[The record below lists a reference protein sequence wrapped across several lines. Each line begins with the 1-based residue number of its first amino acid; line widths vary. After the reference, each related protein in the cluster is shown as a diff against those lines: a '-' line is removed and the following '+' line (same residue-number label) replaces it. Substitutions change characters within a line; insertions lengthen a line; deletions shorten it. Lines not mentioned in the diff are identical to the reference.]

1 MLDSSQIGD
10 DGLRLLI
17 EKETKDKS
25 KLGMCINIITK
36 IGAILLSK
44 VWPISAWES
53 GITWRHYNWVRV
65 MMT

>member
-25 KLGMCINIITK
+25 QLWMCINIITE
-36 IGAILLSK
+36 IGAILVFK
-44 VWPISAWES
+44 VWSISAWES
-53 GITWRHYNWVRV
+53 GITWGHYTWVRV
-65 MMT
+65 MIA